1 MILLSSKKP
10 CLVGKVFS
18 TECCIC
24 HHFEEHQTIHLHHTL
39 HAMPLAQ
46 AVTTVVA
53 QPHANACRLHCVE
66 HFYSTTK
73 SLTNVM
79 AYMLHIALFK
89 DLCQY
94 LILNQIGLFA
104 PLSFDSQ
111 LSCVF
116 YFKCIPTFS
125 NVFPWH
131 HAAARTS
138 NMSLH
143 TSGHVCS
150 PKSKHYIYL
159 HT

>member
-1 MILLSSKKP
+1 
-10 CLVGKVFS
+10 
-18 TECCIC
+18 
-24 HHFEEHQTIHLHHTL
+24 
-39 HAMPLAQ
+39 MPLAQ

-94 LILNQIGLFA
+94 VILDQIGLFA

-125 NVFPWH
+125 NVFPFSSF
-131 HAAARTS
+131 ADS
-138 NMSLH
+138 IINFPSP
-143 TSGHVCS
+143 SG
-150 PKSKHYIYL
+150 PDLKPI
-159 HT
+159 